1 MRSDLSDWKCWETRA
16 RGTTSQ
22 SCVSWS
28 WSEVTPC
35 RYLPPHFV
43 RFLYG
48 IRHFSCFASAEHC
61 FKRYIKHGC
70 DAVSTQFHGG
80 LVRLVRLGAVDL
92 ENSPVFREMML
103 TDAESDGWGAEDM
116 AEDAV
121 VEFFPVLIDLIEQ
134 HSKCLHRL
142 LHLLQP

>member
-1 MRSDLSDWKCWETRA
+1 
-16 RGTTSQ
+16 
-22 SCVSWS
+22 
-28 WSEVTPC
+28 
-35 RYLPPHFV
+35 
-43 RFLYG
+43 
-48 IRHFSCFASAEHC
+48 
-61 FKRYIKHGC
+61 
-70 DAVSTQFHGG
+70 VSTQFHGG

-103 TDAESDGWGAEDM
+103 TDAESDGWGGEDM